1 MVPFHPDVY
10 TSKVSLINL
19 TLKMLKTFA
28 LHAGYEIVST
38 FPLTRVTW
46 LQLIGWIHKIVN
58 KYYRNAAML
67 PFSREK
73 RI

>member
-46 LQLIGWIHKIVN
+46 LQLIG
-58 KYYRNAAML
+58 
-67 PFSREK
+67 
-73 RI
+73 